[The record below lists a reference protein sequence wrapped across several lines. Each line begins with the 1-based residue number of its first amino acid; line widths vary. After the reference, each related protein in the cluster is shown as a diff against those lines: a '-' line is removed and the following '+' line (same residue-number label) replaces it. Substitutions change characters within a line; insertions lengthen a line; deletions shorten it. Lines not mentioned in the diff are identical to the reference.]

1 MHRPVAQD
9 HHFIS
14 SFKGNPFFGLF
25 SQSVGIVTVIYK
37 LETAPELP
45 PLIPLLSTD
54 KGEYISYKLADIRER
69 GRPMKTNK
77 QKDKGAAQP
86 EQTIRLRGWL
96 PCALFNTIAHI
107 ESAVHIA
114 KVRLL
119 EFVLLK

>member
-1 MHRPVAQD
+1 MRYAHSPPRPP
-9 HHFIS
+9 S
-14 SFKGNPFFGLF
+14 
-25 SQSVGIVTVIYK
+25 
-37 LETAPELP
+37 
-45 PLIPLLSTD
+45 LLSTD

-107 ESAVHIA
+107 DGAVHIA
-114 KVRLL
+114 KVRLF